1 MSDVVRVGVVAEGPT
16 DHAILEQILVAHFG
30 PKDVEYTALHPELSV
45 AFTAVSSDLGF
56 GWGGVFRWARSVR
69 DEGRGSLTGSYVIGA
84 FDVLVVHVDCDVAR
98 ASYADIGI
106 DGDPNDLPCALPC
119 PPATA
124 TIGLLE
130 KVVLAWLGEVGPPK
144 PLVLCIPAQAT
155 EGWLLSALYPDDP
168 DSSAGRT
175 DCVADPTS
183 RLAAKPVTGRLVSG
197 RKKNVEIFR
206 SRAVEV
212 ARRWPAVVH
221 LCESAAR
228 FDASLRAVFS

>member
-1 MSDVVRVGVVAEGPT
+1 MSDVVRVGVVAEGPA

-155 EGWLLSALYPDDP
+155 EGWLCTRTIPIQAQDARTALLIQLRVLQPNLSPGG
-168 DSSAGRT
+168 SSRAGRRM
-175 DCVADPTS
+175 S
-183 RLAAKPVTGRLVSG
+183 RSSG
-197 RKKNVEIFR
+197 RVPLRSLEGGPQLSIFV
-206 SRAVEV
+206 SR
-212 ARRWPAVVH
+212 PH
-221 LCESAAR
+221 DSML
-228 FDASLRAVFS
+228 L